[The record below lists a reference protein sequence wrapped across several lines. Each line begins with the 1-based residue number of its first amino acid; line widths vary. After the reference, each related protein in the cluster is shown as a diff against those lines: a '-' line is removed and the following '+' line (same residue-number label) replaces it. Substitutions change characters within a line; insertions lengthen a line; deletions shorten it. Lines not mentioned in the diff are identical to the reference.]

1 MECDRRVRNTQ
12 RVEGAT
18 GQVRGRRGRKSRTER
33 EMQGPKTI
41 RGAETHQAVALTLP
55 GPNSTSGRP
64 DSHFP
69 LCSTRAQAVSAG
81 TKGPERRQTGEQGLS
96 SGDGAVL
103 EGSQAVAPS
112 ARGLARSKYKQS
124 GSLNTQFTAA
134 VTRGNNQHKI
144 CKQARR
150 KAGSRAK
157 TGPDRNYSP
166 QGKRTAALAVIGTD
180 SDEVISAKLKGK

>member
-1 MECDRRVRNTQ
+1 MVSVECDRRVRNTQ

-124 GSLNTQFTAA
+124 GSLNTQSLVETISTKYVSKHGGRLVPVRKLVLIEITVPKAK
-134 VTRGNNQHKI
+134 GQQH
-144 CKQARR
+144 
-150 KAGSRAK
+150 
-157 TGPDRNYSP
+157 
-166 QGKRTAALAVIGTD
+166 
-180 SDEVISAKLKGK
+180 